1 MVGPWRDC
9 AWCPQELAKLCSS
22 LSRLRVKEESLWSSV
37 MAEVAQRSEKEQS
50 LGTEGTG
57 PVLPKTLIV
66 IQTLVCELVEDKTCY

>member
-1 MVGPWRDC
+1 M
-9 AWCPQELAKLCSS
+9 
-22 LSRLRVKEESLWSSV
+22 KEESLWSSV